1 MSFIP
6 RYLPVFTAGST
17 SSSVPA
23 DCPHIQWQ
31 TSWFVVWCRRCRVS
45 SQLYMPSQYPAHLF
59 RTPPLSV
66 ISLLSLLSITAALC
80 YLVSVRSLVCRRTLL
95 FPAFIPFFMASRRS
109 SIQFSL
115 VDLIFFLTSLCN
127 VGTVHCFVI

>member
-17 SSSVPA
+17 SPSVPA
-23 DCPHIQWQ
+23 DCPRIQWQ

-45 SQLYMPSQYPAHLF
+45 SQLYMSSQYPAHLF
-59 RTPPLSV
+59 RNPHLSV

>member
-17 SSSVPA
+17 SPSVPA

-31 TSWFVVWCRRCRVS
+31 TSLFVVWCRRCRVS
-45 SQLYMPSQYPAHLF
+45 LQLYMSSQYPAHLF

-95 FPAFIPFFMASRRS
+95 FIAFIPFFVASHRS

-115 VDLIFFLTSLCN
+115 VDLIFFLTSLCK
-127 VGTVHCFVI
+127 VGTVHCFDI